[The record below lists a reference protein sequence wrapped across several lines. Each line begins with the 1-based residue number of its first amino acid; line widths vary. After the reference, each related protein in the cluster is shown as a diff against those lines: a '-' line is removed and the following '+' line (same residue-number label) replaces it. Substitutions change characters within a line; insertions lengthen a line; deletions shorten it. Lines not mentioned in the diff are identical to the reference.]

1 MCSGERL
8 GELQNFLQ
16 LFVLKFCFLR
26 VYLGKKGSLVAAL
39 GGNPYSSVRI
49 ILFWFSVEKF

>member
-39 GGNPYSSVRI
+39 GGNP
-49 ILFWFSVEKF
+49 VEIPIPV